1 MAIVK
6 INSTTTDEKLQLLAY
21 KYYFPHFYLNPQEMD
36 KKFATMHTE
45 EITQVIVKQ
54 CFPLLLPYS
63 KKNLEKK
70 IALNAIW
77 TSDTLMVKANCFPQ
91 QKLLQQFR
99 MNS

>member
-21 KYYFPHFYLNPQEMD
+21 KNYFPHFYLNPQAMD
-36 KKFATMHTE
+36 KKFATTQYE
-45 EITQVIVKQ
+45 EITQVLVKQ

-70 IALNAIW
+70 IAINAIW
-77 TSDTLMVKANCFPQ
+77 TSDTLIVKT
-91 QKLLQQFR
+91 KLF
-99 MNS
+99 SSAETIATF

>member
-70 IALNAIW
+70 IAINAIW
-77 TSDTLMVKANCFPQ
+77 TSDTLIVKT
-91 QKLLQQFR
+91 KLF
-99 MNS
+99 SSAETIATF